1 MIRLQEIQA
10 ALLNVVGWQQD
21 YNPQKQIDKDL
32 CRSESGLTFQGAHP
46 LCTLA
51 NVRAIMPD
59 DFLFSYPAWNTV
71 ILYKKGTKVQHGGI
85 VWIANYDNVGTE
97 PVASDFNQDF
107 NNDFGNEDAGA
118 WVKYN
123 MQSDFVRQL
132 TINGINTA
140 VQRFIELK
148 ELQQETRNLLE
159 RRTFFDGAAR
169 IAATIQPTGKLCGF
183 EIVPVRSMGVTAKIE
198 RIGLQ
203 MVGGTGKVRLYL
215 FHSSQVAPMQVV
227 DLNFTNTSGGFQ
239 WFTPEVPIFLP
250 YIPGSDGNGNDSGGA
265 WFLCY
270 NQNELPAGMQ
280 ALNVSKDWSVEPCQ
294 TCLGGSIESW
304 RQMTK
309 YLQVSPFA
317 IHAPAD
323 FADYPEM
330 FDIGQIGYTNTMNYG
345 MNVEITVGCD
355 LTDFIISQRQIFAT
369 VIQKQV
375 AANVLRTIAMNPDVR
390 VNRNQVN
397 VTRDELLYELDG
409 APQGRASGLGY
420 ELKQAYAALSIDTR
434 GLDRI
439 CLQCNNHGV
448 KYRTV

>member
-1 MIRLQEIQA
+1 MIRLQDIQT
-10 ALLNVVGWQQD
+10 ALLPVVGWQQD
-21 YNPQKQIDKDL
+21 YNPQNQIDDAL
-32 CRSESGLTFQGAHP
+32 TQSESGLTFQGAHP

-59 DFLFSYPAWNTV
+59 DY
-71 ILYKKGTKVQHGGI
+71 LYKYPQWK
-85 VWIANYDNVGTE
+85 
-97 PVASDFNQDF
+97 
-107 NNDFGNEDAGA
+107 NDVSYRAGA
-118 WVKYN
+118 KVKHNGVVWLALADNAGSEPDENNSDWETYN
-123 MQSDFVRQL
+123 SLSDFVRHL

-140 VQRFIELK
+140 VQQFIQEK
-148 ELQQETRNLLE
+148 QLQQETRNLLE

-169 IAATIQPTGKLCGF
+169 LAATIDPTGKIVGF
-183 EIVPVRSMGVTAKIE
+183 EIVPVRAMGVTTKIE

-203 MVGGTGKVRLYL
+203 MVGGTGTVRLYL
-215 FHSSQVAPMQVV
+215 FHSSQVAPMRVI
-227 DLNFTNTSGGFQ
+227 DLAFTNTNGGFQ
-239 WFTPEVPIFLP
+239 WFTPAEPIYLP
-250 YIPGSDGNGNDSGGA
+250 YIPGTDGNGNDSGGA

-270 NQNELPAGMQ
+270 NQSELPAGMR

-309 YLQVSPFA
+309 YLQVSPFG
-317 IHAPAD
+317 IHAPLD
-323 FADYPEM
+323 FAEYPEM

-345 MNVEITVGCD
+345 MNVEISVGCD
-355 LTDFIISQRQIFAT
+355 LTDFIISQRGIFAT
-369 VIQKQV
+369 VIQRQV

-409 APQGRASGLGY
+409 APTGRASGLGY
-420 ELKQAYAALSIDTR
+420 ELKQAYRALSLDTR
-434 GLDRI
+434 GLDRV

>member
-1 MIRLQEIQA
+1 MIRFKELQS
-10 ALLNVVGWQQD
+10 ALLPVVGWQQE
-21 YNPQKQIDKDL
+21 YNPQYQIDAAL
-32 CRSESGLTFQGAHP
+32 CQSESGLTFQGAHP

-51 NVRAIMPD
+51 NIRAIMPD
-59 DFLFSYPAWNTV
+59 DYFYSYPAWNA
-71 ILYKKGTKVQHGGI
+71 ILTYKKGSKVRHDGVI
-85 VWIANYDNVGTE
+85 WIANYDNTNIE
-97 PVASDFNQDF
+97 PNATDFNQDY
-107 NNDFGNEDAGA
+107 NNDYGSELAGA
-118 WVKYN
+118 WVKYD
-123 MQSDFVRQL
+123 MVSDFVRQL
-132 TINGINTA
+132 TVNGINTA
-140 VQRFIELK
+140 VQQFIQLK
-148 ELQQETRNLLE
+148 QLQQETRNLLE

-169 IAATIQPTGKLCGF
+169 LQATIDPSGKICGF
-183 EIVPVRSMGVTAKIE
+183 EIVPVRSMGVTTKIE

-203 MVGGTGKVRLYL
+203 MVGATGTVKLYL
-215 FHSSQVAPMQVV
+215 FHSSQVAPMRTIE
-227 DLNFTNTSGGFQ
+227 LNFTNTNGGFQ
-239 WFTPEVPIFLP
+239 WFTPNEPIYLP
-250 YIPGSDGNGNDSGGA
+250 YIPGTDGNGNDAGGA

-317 IHAPAD
+317 IHAPLD

-330 FDIGQIGYTNTMNYG
+330 FDIGEIGYTNTMNYG
-345 MNVEITVGCD
+345 MNVEISVGCD
-355 LTDFIISQRQIFAT
+355 LTDTIIAQRNIFAT

-375 AANVLRTIAMNPDVR
+375 AAHVLRTIAMNPDVR

-397 VTRDELLYELDG
+397 VTRDEILYELDG
-409 APQGRASGLGY
+409 NPTGRATGLGY

>member
-1 MIRLQEIQA
+1 MVRLQDIQA
-10 ALLNVVGWQQD
+10 ALMPVVGWQQD
-21 YNPQKQIDKDL
+21 YNPQNQIDPDL

-51 NVRAIMPD
+51 NVRSIMPD
-59 DFLFSYPAWNTV
+59 DYLFKYPNWNNQSAYPA
-71 ILYKKGTKVQHGGI
+71 GAKVKHKN
-85 VWIANYDNVGTE
+85 VVYIAIAAN
-97 PVASDFNQDF
+97 S
-107 NNDFGNEDAGA
+107 GA
-118 WVKYN
+118 DPEENPEYWKPYN
-123 MQSDFVRQL
+123 FVSDFVRQL
-132 TINGINTA
+132 MVNGINTA
-140 VQRFIELK
+140 GQTFIQEK
-148 ELQQETRNLLE
+148 QLQQETRDLLE

-169 IAATIQPTGKLCGF
+169 LAATIDPAGKIVGF
-183 EIVPVRSMGVTAKIE
+183 EIVPVRSMGVTTKIE

-203 MVGGTGKVRLYL
+203 MVGATGKVKLYL
-215 FHSSQVAPMQVV
+215 FHSSQVAPMREIEL
-227 DLNFTNTSGGFQ
+227 DFTNTKGGFQ
-239 WFTPEVPIFLP
+239 WFTPETPIYLP
-250 YIPGSDGNGNDSGGA
+250 YIPGTDGDGNDSGGA

-270 NQNELPAGMQ
+270 NQNDLPAGMQ

-304 RQMTK
+304 REMTK
-309 YLQVSPFA
+309 YLQVSPFG

-323 FADYPEM
+323 FAEYPEM

-345 MNVEITVGCD
+345 LNVEISVGCD

-375 AANVLRTIAMNPDVR
+375 AASVLRTIAMNPDVR

-409 APQGRASGLGY
+409 APQGRPTGLGY
-420 ELKQAYAALSIDTR
+420 ELKQAYRALSIDTR
-434 GLDRI
+434 GLDRV

-448 KYRTV
+448 KYRTA